1 MGEAE
6 RRHIARGTGVAAGGR
21 IVSGAMGEAERR
33 HIARGTGVAAGGGS

>member
-21 IVSGAMGEAERR
+21 IVSRAMGEAERR
-33 HIARGTGVAAGGGS
+33 HIARGTGVAAGGGA